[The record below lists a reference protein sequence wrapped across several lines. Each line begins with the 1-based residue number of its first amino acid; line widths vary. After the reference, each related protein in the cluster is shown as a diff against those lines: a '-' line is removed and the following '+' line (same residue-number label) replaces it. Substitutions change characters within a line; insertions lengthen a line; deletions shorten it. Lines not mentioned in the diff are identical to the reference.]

1 MELLS
6 SDVIPNVN
14 SGPRVILFLNHGDIV
29 LIDDVKL
36 WLNVPIPGDPDL
48 IYFTTVD
55 SQVEKYFAISERQK
69 TALESE
75 TVKYSN
81 YIKHVRDR
89 ENLAVMSRQ
98 AMVALI
104 ISGMYSIG

>member
-14 SGPRVILFLNHGDIV
+14 DGPRVILFLNHGDIV
-29 LIDDVKL
+29 LIDGVKCR
-36 WLNVPIPGDPDL
+36 LNVPIPADQDL

-55 SQVEKYFAISERQK
+55 SSVETYFAIRDRQSK
-69 TALESE
+69 VLEQNP
-75 TVKYSN
+75 VKYGD

-89 ENLAVMSRQ
+89 ENMAMMSRQ
-98 AMVALI
+98 EMVALI

>member
-14 SGPRVILFLNHGDIV
+14 AGPRVILFLNHGDVV

-36 WLNVPIPGDPDL
+36 RLNVPLAGDQDL

-55 SQVEKYFAISERQK
+55 SEVEKYFTIRERQK
-69 TALESE
+69 TVLEAE
-75 TVKYSN
+75 PVRYSD
-81 YIKHVRDR
+81 YIRHVRDR
-89 ENLAVMSRQ
+89 ENLAMMTRH